1 MKFMKYMKRMTIS
14 LGLLLLAFVV
24 TGCGQAA
31 ANVDIVE
38 RIEAQEE
45 PVLTWGVKADTNLF
59 GYYNIESGEIEGFD
73 VDIAKALTNEM
84 TNGTGEA
91 VFVEVTSKTRIP
103 LLKNGKI
110 DGILATMTITEER
123 EKEVDFSDVYFNGGQ
138 SLLVHEDSE
147 IESLADLTEDHTI
160 LAIKGSSSTQN
171 MRELA
176 PEVNVLDLE
185 NYSEAFVALQSGQ
198 GDALTTDNAILLG
211 MMATNPEYRLAGSN
225 FTDEPYGIAINKGQN
240 EFHKRLEDALDT
252 IQSNGVYDEI
262 YAKWFGEILPADSP
276 NSASTSTTG
285 ATNNSTDEEV
295 ESGEEE

>member
-1 MKFMKYMKRMTIS
+1 MKFMKRIIVG

-31 ANVDIVE
+31 ADVDIAE
-38 RIEAQEE
+38 RIDEQKT

-59 GYYNIESGEIEGFD
+59 GYYNIESAQIEGFD
-73 VDIAKALTNEM
+73 VDIAKALTDEM
-84 TNGTGEA
+84 TNGTGKAE
-91 VFVEVTSKTRIP
+91 FVEVTSKTRIP

-147 IESLADLTEDHTI
+147 IESLEDLTEDHTV

-176 PEVNVLDLE
+176 PQVDVLDLE
-185 NYSEAFVALQSGQ
+185 NYSEGFVALQSGQ

-211 MMATNPEYRLAGSN
+211 MIATNPDYRLAGSN
-225 FTDEPYGIAINKGQN
+225 FTDEPYGIAINKGQD
-240 EFHKRLEDALDT
+240 EFHKRLEEALDT
-252 IQSNGVYDEI
+252 IQDNGVYDEV

-285 ATNNSTDEEV
+285 AANNSTDEEET

>member
-1 MKFMKYMKRMTIS
+1 MKFMKRIIIG
-14 LGLLLLAFVV
+14 LGLLLLAFVA

-31 ANVDIVE
+31 ADVDIAE
-38 RIEAQEE
+38 RIDNQET

-59 GYYNIESGEIEGFD
+59 GYYNIESAQIEGFD
-73 VDIAKALTNEM
+73 VDIAKALTDEM
-84 TNGTGEA
+84 TNGTGKAE
-91 VFVEVTSKTRIP
+91 FVEVTSKTRIP

-147 IESLADLTEDHTI
+147 IESLEDLTEDHTV

-176 PEVNVLDLE
+176 PQVDVLDLE
-185 NYSEAFVALQSGQ
+185 NYSEGFVALQSGQ

-211 MMATNPEYRLAGSN
+211 MIATNSDYRLAGSN
-225 FTDEPYGIAINKGQN
+225 FTDEPYGIAINKGQD
-240 EFHKRLEDALDT
+240 EFHKRLEEALDT
-252 IQSNGVYDEI
+252 IQDNGVYDEV

-285 ATNNSTDEEV
+285 AANNSTDEEET